1 MIVDNATPLDDPTP
15 ELARLRTALII
26 DWDSYRAWVDR
37 NYQAINKLVEEIEA
51 DAEKSDPIIHAH
63 YVFERSMVPYAPV
76 VQPEA
81 VESAQ
86 AQRDIA
92 KTRSV
97 VGWVHAVLIDALA
110 LTALALAAAGCGM
123 PL

>member
-1 MIVDNATPLDDPTP
+1 MIVDNATPLDNPAP
-15 ELARLRTALII
+15 ELIRLRAAMTL
-26 DWDSYRAWVDR
+26 DWQSYRAWADL
-37 NYQAINKLVEEIEA
+37 NYQAINKLVDKIEA
-51 DAEKSDPIIHAH
+51 EGEEPGPIIHAH

-76 VQPEA
+76 IQPEA
-81 VESAQ
+81 VESVQ

-92 KTRSV
+92 KTRSI